1 MRRAIRPL
9 RDFLHRESASGV
21 AILIASALGLIVA
34 NSSLSNSYF
43 AFLDLS
49 FDIGNESFFLKLS
62 VLKVINYI
70 LMTVFFFVV
79 GLEIK
84 RELTS
89 GHLMSFRRAMAPFI
103 AALGGMAVPALIYLA
118 IAGGVASS
126 GWGVAVATDI
136 ALAVGLLAILGRRV
150 SPALRTFLLAVAV
163 IDDIGAILIIALV
176 YSTGI
181 TTHWFIAS
189 TLLILII
196 LLFKKLNIQSMF
208 TYIILGCFLW
218 YAIYRSGMHPTLA
231 GVIMGVIT
239 PNVAK
244 KKTGL
249 VDLED
254 NSVSIIE
261 WLEHK
266 LHPVSS
272 FVIVPIFAFANTG
285 VIITLDSIQ
294 AASSSKIAWG
304 IFFGLVAGKPI
315 GIFVAS
321 FISKKLRIAEY
332 PEGSRNI
339 DIISTGSAA
348 GIGFTVAIFV
358 ANLAFIDQV
367 TQDLAIFAVI
377 IASLVSGIL
386 SVCLFKIFQRS

>member
-136 ALAVGLLAILGRRV
+136 ALALGLLAILGRRV

-181 TTHWFIAS
+181 TTNWFIAS

-231 GVIMGVIT
+231 GVIMGVAT

-358 ANLAFIDQV
+358 ANLAFIDQA

>member
-136 ALAVGLLAILGRRV
+136 ALALGLLAILGRRV

-181 TTHWFIAS
+181 TTNWFIAS

-358 ANLAFIDQV
+358 ANLAFIDQA